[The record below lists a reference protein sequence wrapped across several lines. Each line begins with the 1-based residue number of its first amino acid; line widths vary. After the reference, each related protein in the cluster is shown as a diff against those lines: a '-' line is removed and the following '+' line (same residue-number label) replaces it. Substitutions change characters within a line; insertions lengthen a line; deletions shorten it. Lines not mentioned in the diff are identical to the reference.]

1 MRMAI
6 LSDVH
11 ANSLALE
18 AVYSDIRSQRI
29 DEVVFLG
36 DLVMTG
42 PRPREAHSLMKE
54 MNPVV
59 WLQGNTDN
67 WAEVVN
73 GDFVPSNDKEEFI
86 KKLNDFACSRLSE
99 AERNDL
105 AGRPIM
111 QTMNLGGMDFT
122 FCHGS
127 PASFSQGILPDT
139 PRDELD
145 AVVASLGGSLM
156 CCGHTHTRFF
166 MEYKGARIVNFGA
179 VSMPGTDRCKSARYG
194 IIDIRDPD
202 TIACEC
208 RDVLFDI
215 DAFFLDMKQLAYP
228 GLEMVRNKYG
238 YYLV

>member
-1 MRMAI
+1 MRIAI

-67 WAEVVN
+67 WAEAVN

-86 KKLNDFACSRLSE
+86 KKLNDFACSRLGE
-99 AERNDL
+99 AERHDL

-111 QTMNLGGMDFT
+111 QAMNLGGMDFT

-139 PRDELD
+139 PGMNWMLLWPPW
-145 AVVASLGGSLM
+145 VV
-156 CCGHTHTRFF
+156 
-166 MEYKGARIVNFGA
+166 
-179 VSMPGTDRCKSARYG
+179 P
-194 IIDIRDPD
+194 
-202 TIACEC
+202 
-208 RDVLFDI
+208 
-215 DAFFLDMKQLAYP
+215 
-228 GLEMVRNKYG
+228 
-238 YYLV
+238 